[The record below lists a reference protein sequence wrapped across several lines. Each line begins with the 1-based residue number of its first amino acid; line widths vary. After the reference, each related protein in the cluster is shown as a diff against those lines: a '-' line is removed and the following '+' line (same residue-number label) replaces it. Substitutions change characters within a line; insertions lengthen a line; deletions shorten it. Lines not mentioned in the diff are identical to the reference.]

1 MAKILC
7 IEDEAILRLD
17 LAEVLSDTMHDILLA
32 EDGRQGLEMII
43 EHAPDIVISDISMPH
58 LNGHELVAI
67 LREDYPQFADTPFI
81 FLSALADRDSVL
93 QGMKAGADYYL
104 TKPVDFDML
113 LVQVEASLKQVERM
127 REKSDS

>member
-17 LAEVLSDTMHDILLA
+17 LAEALSDTMHDIMLA
-32 EDGRQGLEMII
+32 KDGRQGMEMII
-43 EHAPDIVISDISMPH
+43 GHTPDIVISDIAMPH
-58 LNGHELVAI
+58 LNGHELVKI

-113 LVQVEASLKQVERM
+113 LVQVEASLRQVERM
-127 REKSDS
+127 RDISDT

>member
-1 MAKILC
+1 MARILC

-17 LAEVLSDTMHDILLA
+17 LAEVLSDTVHDILLA
-32 EDGRQGLEMII
+32 KDGRQGLEMIV
-43 EHAPDIVISDISMPH
+43 EHTPDIVICDITMPN
-58 LNGHELVAI
+58 LNGLELVKT

-113 LVQVEASLKQVERM
+113 LIQVEASLRLVERM
-127 REKSDS
+127 RDKTAS